1 MCHCFRTLAE
11 MRVET
16 YHTTHKSNGN
26 ALLLKYRKA
35 SNNASSWC
43 PSVLMLMYYTYSY
56 MLHRASVPHAGIIS
70 SSPSAALGTS
80 KCQLLARRK
89 LHSTPSTQGVCW
101 LGAGGDPWSWTC
113 DVFTNNSC
121 RSSAAAAAASGEL
134 PPAPDTR
141 HWSLDTGRRQHVS
154 ELSRA
159 ALRGLMME
167 QERESVNATLFSPR
181 KRALGRWGCWSLLIV
196 VRYPY
201 SMTAYYVSIWKVL

>member
-141 HWSLDTGRRQHVS
+141 HWSLDTGLRAACLWTVQSCTPRSDDGARARVS
-154 ELSRA
+154 E
-159 ALRGLMME
+159 
-167 QERESVNATLFSPR
+167 
-181 KRALGRWGCWSLLIV
+181 C
-196 VRYPY
+196 Y
-201 SMTAYYVSIWKVL
+201 SILTPEAGIRSMRMLKSANCG